1 MHKKVLYVPVIT
13 SFFLCSETSGGGD
26 VVTRSCKTLATPWT
40 VACQAPLSMRFLRQK
55 GWSGLPFPSPGD
67 LPHPEI
73 KPGSSALQVASLS
86 TKPPGK
92 PLKPISTPNA
102 VFVVQLLSHV
112 RLFVTLWTLVCQASL
127 SFTISQSLLKLVCIK
142 SVMPSNHLILCC
154 PLVLP
159 PSLFPSIWVFSTE
172 SALHIRWPKYW
183 SFSFSTSPSN
193 EYSGF
198 ISFRIDWLDLLA
210 VQGSLKSLLQHH
222 SSIASFLQH
231 SAFFMVQHMLTIYI
245 YF

>member
-1 MHKKVLYVPVIT
+1 MLKLKLQYFGHLMWVL
-13 SFFLCSETSGGGD
+13 SAKSLQ
-26 VVTRSCKTLATPWT
+26 SCPT
-40 VACQAPLSMRFLRQK
+40 
-55 GWSGLPFPSPGD
+55 
-67 LPHPEI
+67 
-73 KPGSSALQVASLS
+73 
-86 TKPPGK
+86 
-92 PLKPISTPNA
+92 
-102 VFVVQLLSHV
+102 
-112 RLFVTLWTLVCQASL
+112 VTLWTLECQASL
-127 SFTISQSLLKLVCIK
+127 SFTISQSLLKLMCIK

-159 PSLFPSIWVFSTE
+159 PPLFPSIWVFSNE

-210 VQGSLKSLLQHH
+210 VQGSLESLLQHH
-222 SSIASFLQH
+222 SSIASVLQH

-245 YF
+245 YFWSLWNVIN